1 MVVVQQ
7 SVQWGYFVD
16 DNQEPYFGSPLLFY
30 PIRNDNGTSI
40 RIRDTETSNIERY

>member
-7 SVQWGYFVD
+7 DVQWGYFVD

-30 PIRNDNGTSI
+30 PIRLSNDIKYKNK
-40 RIRDTETSNIERY
+40 RYRNK